1 MGAKLA
7 RVNLEHVRL
16 SVQLVDARLIRHRG
30 DRRRTR
36 LVRRRHDP
44 RPRLEGSR
52 GSGTGAALGTG
63 ARFAGRAA
71 GGVCSLVVAYEAIR
85 YRESRVR
92 VRHPESLARIRSFVA
107 LQGNPATNFVPKT
120 CPQNVRLGGFA
131 VADPPKD
138 AV

>member
-1 MGAKLA
+1 MIGDVPASLDGDTTRVRGLRA
-7 RVNLEHVRL
+7 RGVAEPGQR
-16 SVQLVDARLIRHRG
+16 SEPELVSQG
-30 DRRRTR
+30 
-36 LVRRRHDP
+36 
-44 RPRLEGSR
+44 
-52 GSGTGAALGTG
+52 
-63 ARFAGRAA
+63 AA

-92 VRHPESLARIRSFVA
+92 VRHPESLARMRSFVA

-131 VADPPKD
+131 VGDPLND

>member
-1 MGAKLA
+1 MIGDVPASLDGDTTRVRGLRA
-7 RVNLEHVRL
+7 RRVAEPGQR
-16 SVQLVDARLIRHRG
+16 SE
-30 DRRRTR
+30 
-36 LVRRRHDP
+36 P
-44 RPRLEGSR
+44 
-52 GSGTGAALGTG
+52 G

-92 VRHPESLARIRSFVA
+92 VRHPESLARMRSFVA

-120 CPQNVRLGGFA
+120 CPQNVRLGGSA
-131 VADPPKD
+131 VGDPLND